1 MNIRNIVLTRLEQ
14 AVNENSPMPFPEE
27 MDDDVELDMFGLDSL
42 AFMGLQTSEN
52 ASSDPS
58 ETSPRKSFVKFVP
71 QPNET
76 FTRPLN
82 F

>member
-42 AFMGLQTSEN
+42 AFMGLS
-52 ASSDPS
+52 
-58 ETSPRKSFVKFVP
+58 
-71 QPNET
+71 
-76 FTRPLN
+76 LIHI
-82 F
+82 